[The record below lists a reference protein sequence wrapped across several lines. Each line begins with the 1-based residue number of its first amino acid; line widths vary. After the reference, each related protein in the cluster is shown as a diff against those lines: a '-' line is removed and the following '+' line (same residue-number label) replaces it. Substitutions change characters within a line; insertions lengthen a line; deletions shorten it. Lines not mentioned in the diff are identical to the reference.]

1 MNTVRQDLYFSLI
14 PSAWKPHFNGF
25 AKCSI
30 HPVILNHIFLV
41 SISLWRSQYLSLC
54 YWRVVVCCADAEPGT
69 CYAAYCVVQPRG
81 RTQRPHLLPALRPA
95 VPASPGDGLAPEGY
109 LYLTHVLFYFFLL
122 MFRIHD
128 IFVWIWIRNRGSMPL
143 TNGSWFG
150 AGSCYFRHWPPRR
163 LQKPNLKK
171 NFSAYYFLKVR

>member
-1 MNTVRQDLYFSLI
+1 MNTVRRDFSLI
-14 PSAWKPHFNGF
+14 PSVWKPHFNGF

-41 SISLWRSQYLSLC
+41 SISLRRSQYLRFC

-69 CYAAYCVVQPRG
+69 SYAAHCAVQPRG

-109 LYLTHVLFYFFLL
+109 VYLTHVLSYFFFFQCSGSMTCWCGSGSGTADPCLWL
-122 MFRIHD
+122 MAPD
-128 IFVWIWIRNRGSMPL
+128 SEPDPAIFVID
-143 TNGSWFG
+143 
-150 AGSCYFRHWPPRR
+150 
-163 LQKPNLKK
+163 LQDANKK
-171 NFSAYYFLKVR
+171 LIF